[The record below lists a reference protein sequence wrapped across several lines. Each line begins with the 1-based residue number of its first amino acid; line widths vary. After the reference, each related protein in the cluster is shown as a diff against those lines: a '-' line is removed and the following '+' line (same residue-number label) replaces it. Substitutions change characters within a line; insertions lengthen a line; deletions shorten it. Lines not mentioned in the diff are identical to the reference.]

1 MRPAVVRSHHEDVDR
16 EDNEPIDDIDSP
28 TEAFDESTLTI
39 KKPLRGNIVGMNHYL
54 GITNAYSF
62 IITFCCFCSRC
73 LAESNKKTITY
84 RW

>member
-1 MRPAVVRSHHEDVDR
+1 MSVNKVIILLPLNKIHLQSTVRPAVIRSHHEDVDR

-54 GITNAYSF
+54 VITIA
-62 IITFCCFCSRC
+62 ILLI
-73 LAESNKKTITY
+73 
-84 RW
+84 